1 MKRFSSLAFAIL
13 LSLSLTACNLFGTPV
28 ERDAAPAPA
37 AETNDTEAMPTDD
50 EAMDSGDTAMDS
62 EEESEKMVKGF
73 RYEEYSE
80 ARFNELKGKQ
90 PIVLNF
96 HADWC
101 PKCRALDEVIETHR
115 DEFPEDV
122 VMFDVDYD
130 TYEGLKKAYDIKTQ
144 TTLVF
149 FDRAGE
155 QVAKEYNPAIDELK
169 ELMASL

>member
-28 ERDAAPAPA
+28 ERDTAPTPA
-37 AETNDTEAMPTDD
+37 NETNDTETMPADD
-50 EAMDSGDTAMDS
+50 AAMDSD
-62 EEESEKMVKGF
+62 EESEKMVKGF

-101 PKCRALDEVIETHR
+101 PNCRALDEKIEMHR

-122 VMFDVDYD
+122 VMFDVDFD
-130 TYEGLKKAYDIKTQ
+130 TYAGLKKAYEIKSQ

-149 FDRAGE
+149 FDRSGE
-155 QVAKEYNPAIDELK
+155 QVAKEYNPDVDELK